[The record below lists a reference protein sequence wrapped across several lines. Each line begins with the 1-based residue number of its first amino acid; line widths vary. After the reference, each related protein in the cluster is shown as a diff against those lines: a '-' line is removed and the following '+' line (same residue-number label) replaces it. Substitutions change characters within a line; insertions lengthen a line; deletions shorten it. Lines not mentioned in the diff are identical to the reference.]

1 MVFQFIAFHQMGE
14 PELSADRWL
23 KITFDTVIYVTYISI
38 KKKIIDDRIFWY
50 ITWKGV
56 QRIEMVLLSNFLLF
70 HLFILVRLPAS
81 NWL

>member
-1 MVFQFIAFHQMGE
+1 MVFQFIAFHQIGE
-14 PELSADRWL
+14 PELSA

-56 QRIEMVLLSNFLLF
+56 QRTEMFLLSNFFLF
-70 HLFILVRLPAS
+70 HLFILVSLLAS

>member
-1 MVFQFIAFHQMGE
+1 M
-14 PELSADRWL
+14 
-23 KITFDTVIYVTYISI
+23 IYVTYISI

-70 HLFILVRLPAS
+70 HLFILVRLLAS
-81 NWL
+81 N